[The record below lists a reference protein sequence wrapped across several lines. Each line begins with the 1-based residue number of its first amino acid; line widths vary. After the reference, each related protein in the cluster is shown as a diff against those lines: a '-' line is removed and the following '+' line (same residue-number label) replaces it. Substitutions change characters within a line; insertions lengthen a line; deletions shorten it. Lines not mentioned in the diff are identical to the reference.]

1 MGNRYR
7 RIILHAGLHKTGTTS
22 IQDNCYRQR
31 ELLLQEGI
39 MYPSFKFR
47 HKNIVNHSDCIT
59 ADVCRHPG
67 GYGAA
72 FRQQVA
78 ADPFVLRQAIKP
90 QMDELL
96 REPQADTLVL
106 SGEGVAD
113 YDDIDSQA
121 LLARLQ
127 AHTEELRVVAYIRS
141 PQSSLESILQQ
152 RVKSG
157 EIVDPSDLKSVVR
170 QRYERLRDNFSAQ
183 LETFN
188 FHDAIEHPGGIVG
201 HFMALLGVSE
211 DKLTGID
218 FKNANERI
226 TREAYKIMLALNRQY
241 PVYPLK
247 ENSAHG
253 VKRKPFDLH
262 PLTSLPGQPFQIDAF
277 IGSEL
282 YDATMKEGAL
292 LESELGFRF
301 PEIAREVAEPM
312 WQENTL
318 LSLEMAIRSLKSPAL
333 QAAAAE
339 FLFNE
344 AREIEGSR
352 PGTAAVLHHIG
363 RSLQSIKR
371 DEIRDVAG
379 AIGADYF
386 KFAAL
391 QIEEYNPKL
400 AHQLMTLALELRP
413 GAEFMQSKLQVYEAA
428 IKKAAAP
435 KE

>member
-1 MGNRYR
+1 MGNRYSL
-7 RIILHAGLHKTGTTS
+7 IILHAGLHKTGTTS
-22 IQDNCYRQR
+22 IQNNCYLHR

-59 ADVCRHPG
+59 AYVCQNPG

-72 FRQQVA
+72 FRQQVE
-78 ADPFVLRQAIKP
+78 ADPFSLRQAISP

-96 REPQADTLVL
+96 REPKAETLIL

-113 YDDIDSQA
+113 YDNIDLQA
-121 LLARLQ
+121 LLARLR

-157 EIVDPSDLKSVVR
+157 EIVDPEDLTSVVR
-170 QRYERLRDNFSAQ
+170 QRYQRLRDNFPEH

-188 FHDAIEHPGGIVG
+188 FHDAVEHPGGIVG
-201 HFMALLGVSE
+201 HFMALVGVSE
-211 DKLTGID
+211 DKLTGIN
-218 FKNANERI
+218 FTTGNERV

-241 PVYPLK
+241 PLYPLK
-247 ENSAHG
+247 EKSAHG
-253 VKRKPFDLH
+253 VERKPFDLH
-262 PLTSLPGQPFQIDAF
+262 PLTSFPGQPFQMDNF

-282 YDATMKEGAL
+282 YDATMKESAL
-292 LESELGFRF
+292 LESELGFHF
-301 PEIAREVAEPM
+301 PEVLRKIDKPM
-312 WQENTL
+312 WQESTL
-318 LSLEMAIRSLKSPAL
+318 LSLEMAIRSLKSPKL
-333 QAAAAE
+333 QAAAAD
-339 FLFNE
+339 FILNE
-344 AREIEGSR
+344 AREVEDNR
-352 PGTAAVLHHIG
+352 PGTAAVLSHIA
-363 RSLQSIKR
+363 RSLQIIRCDSVR
-371 DEIRDVAG
+371 DAADS
-379 AIGADYF
+379 IGADYF

-400 AHQLMTLALELRP
+400 AHQLMTLALGLRP
-413 GAEFMQSKLQVYEAA
+413 DAEFMQSKLKVYEAA
-428 IKKAAAP
+428 IAKPAAP

>member
-39 MYPSFKFR
+39 VYPSFKFR
-47 HKNIVNHSDCIT
+47 DKNIVNHSDCIT
-59 ADVCRHPG
+59 ADICKKPG

-72 FRQQVA
+72 FRQQVE
-78 ADPFVLRQAIKP
+78 ADPFVLRQAIRP

-96 REPQADTLVL
+96 QEPRADTLVL

-113 YDDIDSQA
+113 YDDIDLQA

-127 AHTEELRVVAYIRS
+127 AHTDELRVVAYIRS

-157 EIVDPSDLKSVVR
+157 QIVDPSDLKSVVR
-170 QRYERLRDNFSAQ
+170 QRYERLRDNFSKY
-183 LETFN
+183 LEIFN

-201 HFMALLGVSE
+201 HFMALLGVPE

-218 FKNANERI
+218 FKNANERV

-247 ENSAHG
+247 EQFVHG
-253 VKRKPFDLH
+253 VKRKPYDLH
-262 PLTSLPGQPFQIDAF
+262 PLTSLPGQPFKMDAF

-301 PEIAREVAEPM
+301 PDMSREVGEPM

-318 LSLEMAIRSLKSPAL
+318 LSLEMAIRSLKSPKL
-333 QAAAAE
+333 QAAAAD
-339 FLFNE
+339 FILNE
-344 AREIEGSR
+344 AREVEDNR
-352 PGTAAVLHHIG
+352 PGTAAVLSHIA
-363 RSLQSIKR
+363 RSLQIIRCDSVR
-371 DEIRDVAG
+371 DAADS
-379 AIGADYF
+379 IGADYF

-400 AHQLMTLALELRP
+400 AHQLMTLALGLRP
-413 GAEFMQSKLQVYEAA
+413 DAEFMQSKLKVYEAA
-428 IKKAAAP
+428 IAKPAAP